1 MCFCTGWHATDP
13 EGLVFLKKDAAGKWV
28 APDFADPG
36 LEKWVDPS
44 EDDASGW
51 GREKV
56 IKDIREWGKLE
67 NFTTAQKEEWEA
79 VFDFHERFQAP
90 DALPPAPH
98 MLVTAT
104 TGRSMQLHGMPIS
117 WAEMWS
123 TLRRLPRPHLNA
135 SASTSAI
142 CQPGPSSTA
151 ATTSTATIQ
160 KGLAL
165 ENSVTGSNY
174 PRRARDKDAEIYKTK
189 VHASELPH
197 SLSSVE
203 SNTLYFIAL
212 PDFEGEMAVGVG
224 RVSKCIMAGEKVASA
239 EVEWLVRRGW
249 SADPTAAGFN
259 WGTSP
264 MFDAYKP
271 DGRVAKNE
279 HPIADFL
286 PVEVELTDGST
297 HNAHV
302 SLADKR
308 QRFCITSK
316 CVSML
321 REFCYHVRP
330 ELITKKDS
338 EPQAKKK
345 RAK

>member
-13 EGLVFLKKDAAGKWV
+13 EGLVFLKKDAAGKWA

-51 GREKV
+51 GRDKV
-56 IKDIREWGKLE
+56 IRDIREWGKLE

-90 DALPPAPH
+90 DALPLAPH
-98 MLVTAT
+98 TLVTAT

-174 PRRARDKDAEIYKTK
+174 PTRARNKDAEIVY
-189 VHASELPH
+189 SLLLPTG
-197 SLSSVE
+197 L
-203 SNTLYFIAL
+203 
-212 PDFEGEMAVGVG
+212 
-224 RVSKCIMAGEKVASA
+224 K
-239 EVEWLVRRGW
+239 
-249 SADPTAAGFN
+249 
-259 WGTSP
+259 
-264 MFDAYKP
+264 
-271 DGRVAKNE
+271 
-279 HPIADFL
+279 
-286 PVEVELTDGST
+286 
-297 HNAHV
+297 
-302 SLADKR
+302 
-308 QRFCITSK
+308 
-316 CVSML
+316 
-321 REFCYHVRP
+321 
-330 ELITKKDS
+330 
-338 EPQAKKK
+338 
-345 RAK
+345 